1 MKSGGNIPYTVDKN
15 DWGHV
20 FSTEE
25 ELVNRILDEKTIRE
39 KINYWKN
46 NAKPGAA
53 EYKDNGDVV
62 NLFLGGNKAVIDWK
76 KTSVSL
82 NKKIK
87 RWILSILFKQM
98 RLKNKNN

>member
-1 MKSGGNIPYTVDKN
+1 MALECKLISYDNETCR
-15 DWGHV
+15 
-20 FSTEE
+20 
-25 ELVNRILDEKTIRE
+25 LVGEIVNVCADNRILDEKTIRE